1 MNAGSRALPWARV
14 PAPASRNSLTSRSC
28 KVLCARSTRP
38 LGRARIGADDIDVQG
53 VQCPAKLRHPV
64 TTERAWMVDPED
76 AMLVAVERDRFA
88 PGLQISAGCME
99 IGERRLALDKLQ
111 MPQPAG
117 RVINE
122 HQQGALRSA
131 IFEPPML
138 AAIDLH
144 QFADTLAPVAGLIN
158 LLPPLLGVRPSA
170 R

>member
-1 MNAGSRALPWARV
+1 MRALDP
-14 PAPASRNSLTSRSC
+14 PF
-28 KVLCARSTRP
+28 
-38 LGRARIGADDIDVQG
+38 GRARIGADDIDVQG

-111 MPQPAG
+111 MHQPAG

-144 QFADTLAPVAGLIN
+144 QFADTLAPVAGLMN
-158 LLPPLLGVRPSA
+158 LLPPLLAISPNASLDHP
-170 R
+170 